1 MKRIR
6 GASKQQLHGFI
17 QEAVEPDSTI
27 HTDGWEGY
35 VGLEALGYRH
45 EYDFLAGSS
54 QSASE
59 LLPHVH
65 RVAALLKRWLI
76 GTHQG
81 AVEHLDYYL
90 DEYTFRFNRRRSR
103 HRGKLL
109 PACTTARPLPTT
121 YSEMVQHLRGGPANH
136 KTCGASRE

>member
-35 VGLEALGYRH
+35 VGLEELGYRH

-59 LLPHVH
+59 LLPHVSPGGCP
-65 RVAALLKRWLI
+65 VEALVDRD
-76 GTHQG
+76 
-81 AVEHLDYYL
+81 AP
-90 DEYTFRFNRRRSR
+90 RRCE
-103 HRGKLL
+103 
-109 PACTTARPLPTT
+109 P
-121 YSEMVQHLRGGPANH
+121 
-136 KTCGASRE
+136 

>member
-59 LLPHVH
+59 PPRSPGGCPVE
-65 RVAALLKRWLI
+65 ALVDRD
-76 GTHQG
+76 
-81 AVEHLDYYL
+81 AP
-90 DEYTFRFNRRRSR
+90 RRCE
-103 HRGKLL
+103 
-109 PACTTARPLPTT
+109 P
-121 YSEMVQHLRGGPANH
+121 
-136 KTCGASRE
+136 